1 MTTRPTSREPPPAAG
16 SEPRVN
22 IHLLGHFAL
31 TVDGG
36 DVDLAT
42 GPQRLAA
49 YLALRGITTR
59 DRVAGELWPDA
70 TQSRAMHSLRTA
82 IWRINQAAHGL
93 VHAAG
98 GALDLDPAAD
108 VDVRQM
114 LLTSNTL
121 LTTSTPPSRG
131 LPPDVDLLP
140 MWDDQWLVH
149 DRERVRQLQ
158 LHLLEASADRLR
170 AVGQY
175 GLALEWALAA
185 VRADPL
191 RESAHRTVIR
201 IHVAE
206 GNLVEARRSFDACAD
221 LLHRELGVRPS
232 TRTSS
237 VLVAAVRDVAV
248 TAG

>member
-1 MTTRPTSREPPPAAG
+1 MS
-16 SEPRVN
+16 

-31 TVDGG
+31 TVGG
-36 DVDLAT
+36 TDVDLAA

-49 YLALRGITTR
+49 YLALRGVTTR
-59 DRVAGELWPDA
+59 CRVAGELWPEA

-82 IWRINQAAHGL
+82 IWRINQATHGL

-114 LLTSNTL
+114 LLTSTTL
-121 LTTSTPPSRG
+121 LTTSSPPGRG

-158 LHLLEASADRLR
+158 LHLLEASADRLSS
-170 AVGQY
+170 AGQY

-191 RESAHRTVIR
+191 RESAHRSVIR

-206 GNLVEARRSFDACAD
+206 GNLAEARRAYDTCAD
-221 LLHRELGVRPS
+221 LLQRELGVRPS
-232 TRTSS
+232 ARTSG
-237 VLVAAVRDVAV
+237 VLVSAVRDVAV
-248 TAG
+248 TGG